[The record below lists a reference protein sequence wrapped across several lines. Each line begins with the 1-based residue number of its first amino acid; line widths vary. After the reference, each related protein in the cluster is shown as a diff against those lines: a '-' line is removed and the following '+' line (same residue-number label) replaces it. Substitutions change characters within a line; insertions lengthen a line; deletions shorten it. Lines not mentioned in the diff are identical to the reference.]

1 LYCSSDK
8 PTPSNS
14 PPVITRTF
22 PAGDTTLHTGDSLI
36 LDLEAVDA
44 DGDRIEKMA
53 RLGNTNYFL
62 PFVFRHDTVGA
73 FEFIFIASDN
83 RASDEAIVNI
93 YFNRTPSFIL
103 IEPNDTTIQTGDSV
117 YVNAMAED
125 PDGESLTCL
134 FIHDNDT
141 LSVPHWYA
149 PISRDNTIKYVASDW
164 LETIEAYRSIVMG
177 NISPV
182 CNFTSHEDDDT
193 LIIGNIAVTVEATDS
208 DGYIES
214 VEFYIDNILLF
225 TDIEEPYDFVYTEPW
240 FEVGNAIVKAIA
252 KDNDGAETECEI
264 TIFLTLFM
272 PVNPY
277 PDTIFVPQD
286 YSLIQDAI
294 DNSQDG
300 DVIMIADGTY
310 EEIVHIT
317 HPLSLI
323 GNGENTV
330 IDDRWI
336 SVESDCVI
344 IRNIKARGYGNHIS
358 HVDGAPGI
366 IIGGDY
372 VLLDSVF
379 AYGGW
384 CNAHEFPYP
393 GYYVCTTAG
402 AGVEIVNSS
411 HIIIKNSDIRGGDCN
426 ESYCYLSGE
435 PGPGTVSVSAIS
447 VFIVDSR
454 MEGHWR
460 GNCVVASN
468 YSYIGIRNCDII
480 GNLNNDSTST
490 IIFP

>member
-1 LYCSSDK
+1 VRIVFIILFTSLLFILFSCDSDK
-8 PTPSNS
+8 PTPIDNSGDNSNT
-14 PPVITRTF
+14 PPVCEITS
-22 PAGDTTLHTGDSLI
+22 PN
-36 LDLEAVDA
+36 DA
-44 DGDRIEKMA
+44 D
-53 RLGNTNYFL
+53 
-62 PFVFRHDTVGA
+62 TVIIGY
-73 FEFIFIASDN
+73 IYIA
-83 RASDEAIVNI
+83 V
-93 YFNRTPSFIL
+93 
-103 IEPNDTTIQTGDSV
+103 
-117 YVNAMAED
+117 
-125 PDGESLTCL
+125 
-134 FIHDNDT
+134 
-141 LSVPHWYA
+141 
-149 PISRDNTIKYVASDW
+149 
-164 LETIEAYRSIVMG
+164 EAYD
-177 NISPV
+177 N
-182 CNFTSHEDDDT
+182 
-193 LIIGNIAVTVEATDS
+193 
-208 DGYIES
+208 DGYIECI
-214 VEFYIDNILLF
+214 EFYIDDELVL
-225 TDIEEPYDFVYTEPW
+225 TDRSEFHVYISLEPW
-240 FEVGNAIVKAIA
+240 LKTGIFEIRAKAI
-252 KDNDGAETECEI
+252 DNDSAATESVI
-264 TIFLTLFM
+264 SVLFALFM
-272 PVNPY
+272 PVNTS
-277 PDTIFVPQD
+277 PDTIFVPGD
-286 YSLIQDAI
+286 YSSIQAAI

-300 DVIMIADGTY
+300 DVIMVADGTY

-411 HIIIKNSDIRGGDCN
+411 HIIIQNSDIRGGDCN
-426 ESYCYLSGE
+426 EYYCYLSGE
-435 PGPGTVSVSAIS
+435 PGPGTVFDSAIS
-447 VFIVDSR
+447 VFIVHSR

-480 GNLNNDSTST
+480 GNLNNDSTSS